1 MIATEIKTIEAYE
14 AVFKDFNKAEA
25 LKYALDI
32 RKFEI
37 DLYWKRA
44 AYFWSLIAATFAG
57 FFALASTG
65 DKTLA
70 TLMFPVSCIGL
81 VLAVGWYAV
90 NRGSKYWQE
99 NWERHVDALEE
110 IEIGP
115 LYKTTLKL
123 TLFDFFK
130 PLAGFRYSVSKINQ
144 IISLYIV
151 FVWSGLFIH
160 TIPKQVLPPNLE
172 SLKSSLIGMG
182 PQILAIL
189 TSIFVFSILLFGL
202 SGSQKKSR
210 QIRFLRSHL
219 GDKSD
224 VKPKAD

>member
-70 TLMFPVSCIGL
+70 T
-81 VLAVGWYAV
+81 
-90 NRGSKYWQE
+90 
-99 NWERHVDALEE
+99 
-110 IEIGP
+110 
-115 LYKTTLKL
+115 
-123 TLFDFFK
+123 
-130 PLAGFRYSVSKINQ
+130 
-144 IISLYIV
+144 
-151 FVWSGLFIH
+151 
-160 TIPKQVLPPNLE
+160 
-172 SLKSSLIGMG
+172 
-182 PQILAIL
+182 
-189 TSIFVFSILLFGL
+189 
-202 SGSQKKSR
+202 
-210 QIRFLRSHL
+210 
-219 GDKSD
+219 
-224 VKPKAD
+224 